1 MFYTEMKNHSEQQW
15 SPLSL
20 SFTFILTFHL
30 KLSVVVTD
38 VTLLAGNFKNRQI
51 DWQRVVWS
59 PIAAILLNTF
69 LMCDTSL
76 KKDEKSLSFYKSVF
90 SEFWDYGL

>member
-1 MFYTEMKNHSEQQW
+1 MKSTVSFFHFYPHI
-15 SPLSL
+15 
-20 SFTFILTFHL
+20 SFEAFSF
-30 KLSVVVTD
+30 VVTD